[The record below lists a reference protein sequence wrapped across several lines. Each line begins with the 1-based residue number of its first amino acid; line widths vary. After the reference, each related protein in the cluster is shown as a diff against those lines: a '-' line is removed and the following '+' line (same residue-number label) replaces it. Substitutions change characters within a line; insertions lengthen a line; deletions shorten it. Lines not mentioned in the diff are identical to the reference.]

1 MDSGTGKPLN
11 NYDQVSRSLEFTL
24 YSAVNSELLDIF
36 LLFATPLMQVN
47 VIFFKAWYILDTI
60 PFPDI
65 WFADIFSHSIGCFFT
80 LLTSFALKKF
90 FTLM

>member
-1 MDSGTGKPLN
+1 MDNGTGKPLN

-47 VIFFKAWYILDTI
+47 VIFFKAFINVNGI
-60 PFPDI
+60 V
-65 WFADIFSHSIGCFFT
+65 FF
-80 LLTSFALKKF
+80 L
-90 FTLM
+90 

>member
-1 MDSGTGKPLN
+1 MDNGTGKPLN

-47 VIFFKAWYILDTI
+47 VIFFKAVL
-60 PFPDI
+60 P
-65 WFADIFSHSIGCFFT
+65 GLCVLFFFG
-80 LLTSFALKKF
+80 L
-90 FTLM
+90 